1 MYSKK
6 QKDLIFRGFYNKMS
20 KRLSVI
26 SKKKI
31 RVKHTDN
38 GLGCT
43 DGNIVWLNEKQE
55 IVPKAPEYALFFM
68 KGVATHELGHILFTD
83 FSLSEIA
90 RRKYTNA
97 FEYQIYRTLDNI
109 VEDTSIEYWLF
120 RTLKGELPRALNYT
134 IGEIFKSSPNIEES
148 DSPMGQF
155 LNALIQYGDVGLIKG
170 HFTFDEAKE
179 IFRKVLPVYDSAIEE
194 ASATERNKRV
204 EEIFEISRP
213 LWKDEA
219 QRTNDLQEQMKNESQ
234 KHENSRG
241 KGNCSDNAEELSD
254 ETGKT
259 RENDKRKAR
268 RKKSKE
274 ILESENS
281 KGSGKT
287 NAEETGTDK
296 NSDDKAS
303 DDEKSD
309 GENEADDKETDK
321 DSETSG
327 DSESQEDS
335 EDKSSDDKKETGGE
349 SETDDSRLTLEESDA
364 LEDLNDE
371 GSIEDEVKEIMEE
384 ELKNIDD
391 EIRELLAQ
399 EEKAEEEFKE
409 SSNEALPD
417 FDINCKCNIKS
428 VICKNFNMKIDNVEY
443 AKDTYNEIVNRL
455 APEIRHLTGCLK
467 AIIRQDVE
475 EKEARTSG
483 KINLERLS
491 SGKRTARVFDRRIV
505 PNKSNMAVF
514 LAIDESGSMHC
525 RYQIAKMAA
534 IAIAESCHNVKLPI
548 YIMGFTADEQRAD
561 AVHYHYVKWKNT
573 LADRMSLMSISAR
586 SNNFDGYSIRYGAE
600 ILKKRPEQKK
610 LMIVI
615 SDGQPAARAYRDYTV
630 GGIADT
636 KEAVRVANKSCI
648 VQGVALGNSDT
659 EVINEI
665 YGGRNFIHVSKTE
678 ELLTE
683 LGKVLKKRL
692 RA

>member
-83 FSLSEIA
+83 FSLSERA

-274 ILESENS
+274 ILERENS

-287 NAEETGTDK
+287 N
-296 NSDDKAS
+296 
-303 DDEKSD
+303 
-309 GENEADDKETDK
+309 
-321 DSETSG
+321 
-327 DSESQEDS
+327 
-335 EDKSSDDKKETGGE
+335 EDKSSDDKKETGDE